1 MGKNFK
7 EAKNKFETGDKLTLI
22 TPAGNLPFK
31 VGQLR
36 NTKNQQPIDAALGSG
51 YLVDL
56 EIPELSN
63 IAFTAEQLSKGLLVK
78 DL

>member
-1 MGKNFK
+1 MG
-7 EAKNKFETGDKLTLI
+7 DQLTLI

-36 NTKNQQPIDAALGSG
+36 STKNQQDIEAALGSG
-51 YLVDL
+51 YLIDL
-56 EIPELSN
+56 DIPELSQLPLSS
-63 IAFTAEQLSKGLLVK
+63 EQLAKGLLVK